1 MTGEGQA
8 FNVARRFIHIH
19 LSWGKTLR
27 LVQVGICGLGTV
39 GSGTI
44 NLLQRNAALINPR
57 SNCEIVI
64 SQVGARRDNPNCDT
78 SSLDVSRDIFDVAK
92 NPDIDIVVEL
102 IGGTTVA
109 RDLVMTALENGKHV
123 VTANKALIA
132 EHGMEIFAYAESRN
146 LIVAYEA
153 AVAGGIPIIKGLRE
167 GLSGNQVNWIA
178 GIINGTTNFILTE
191 MDSKGRE
198 FSDVLTEAQEKGYA
212 EADPTFDVEGIDAAH
227 KLVILASIAFAMPL
241 DSKQI
246 FTDGITKLQPQ
257 DVSYARELGY
267 AVKHLGIARQ
277 TEQGVEIRVHPT
289 LVPKNCLIAGVDDV
303 LNAVMVNADA
313 VGTTLFSGPGAGA
326 EPTASSVVADI
337 IDVARTMASNPDS
350 WVPALGVKTD
360 AVEPRQIL
368 DIQDIETS
376 FYMRFSALDKPGV
389 LSTITKI
396 MADAGISIEAIVQ
409 KEQPATEEYVDVIIL
424 TNVTYEKSLDAA
436 VENIEQLETVRGNV
450 SFIRVEHLDQ

>member
-1 MTGEGQA
+1 
-8 FNVARRFIHIH
+8 
-19 LSWGKTLR
+19 LR

-44 NLLQRNAALINPR
+44 NLLQRNSQLINPR

-78 SSLDVSRDIFDVAK
+78 SSLNVSRDIFDVAK

-109 RDLVMTALENGKHV
+109 RDLVMTALEHGKHV

-167 GLSGNQVNWIA
+167 GLAGNQVNWMA
-178 GIINGTTNFILTE
+178 GIINGTTNFILSE

-198 FSDVLTEAQEKGYA
+198 FADVLTEAQEKGYA

-227 KLVILASIAFAMPL
+227 KLVIMASLAFAIPL
-241 DSKQI
+241 DTKQI

-277 TEQGVEIRVHPT
+277 TAEGVEIRVHPT
-289 LVPKNCLIAGVDDV
+289 LVPKACLIAGVDDV

-313 VGTTLFSGPGAGA
+313 VGTTLFYGPGAGA
-326 EPTASSVVADI
+326 APTASSVVADI
-337 IDVARTMASNPDS
+337 IDVARTMDSSPDS

-436 VENIEQLETVRGNV
+436 VENIEKLETVRGSV

>member
-1 MTGEGQA
+1 M
-8 FNVARRFIHIH
+8 
-19 LSWGKTLR
+19 R

-44 NLLQRNAALINPR
+44 NLLQRNLALINPR

-78 SSLDVSRDIFDVAK
+78 SSLNVSRDIFDVAK

-178 GIINGTTNFILTE
+178 GIINGTTNFILSE

-198 FSDVLTEAQEKGYA
+198 FSDVLIEAQEKGYA

-227 KLVILASIAFAMPL
+227 KLVILASLAFAMPL
-241 DSKQI
+241 DTKQI
-246 FTDGITKLQPQ
+246 FTDGITQLQPQ

-313 VGTTLFSGPGAGA
+313 VGTTLFYGPGAGA

-337 IDVARTMASNPDS
+337 IDVARTMDSSPDS

-360 AVEPRQIL
+360 AVKPRHIL

-396 MADAGISIEAIVQ
+396 MADAGISIEAIIQ

-436 VENIEQLETVRGNV
+436 VENIEQLETVRGSV